1 MRTREGGEAER
12 WAVRAVGRKP
22 SPSLWPTSK
31 RPKGPRSVPP
41 ARYVSTAL
49 NHYRQEGGARRDPA
63 MVSVAKGLRDADI
76 SAVAAFVA
84 SLN

>member
-1 MRTREGGEAER
+1 
-12 WAVRAVGRKP
+12 
-22 SPSLWPTSK
+22 
-31 RPKGPRSVPP
+31 
-41 ARYVSTAL
+41 
-49 NHYRQEGGARRDPA
+49 